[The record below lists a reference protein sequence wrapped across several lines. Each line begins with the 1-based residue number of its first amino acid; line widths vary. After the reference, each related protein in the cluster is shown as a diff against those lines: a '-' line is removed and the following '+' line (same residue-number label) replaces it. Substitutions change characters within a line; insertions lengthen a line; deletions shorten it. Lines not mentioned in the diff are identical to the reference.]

1 MRTFGISQA
10 RGRRSVPRAEA
21 PLIAVL
27 ATGAAHHSAELIDL
41 SRTGARLQGA
51 DFPAADADLV
61 FHAGKVRAAGE
72 VIWID
77 GDQCGVS
84 FDTPIAAVEVNRIR
98 VLANLATPQ
107 QHRDARRS
115 CAN

>member
-10 RGRRSVPRAEA
+10 RGRRSVPRTEA

-27 ATGAAHHSAELIDL
+27 ATDAADHSAELIDV
-41 SRTGARLQGA
+41 SRTGARLKGPV
-51 DFPAADADLV
+51 FPAAGADLV

-77 GDQCGVS
+77 GDQCGVA
-84 FDTPIAAVEVNRIR
+84 FDTPIAAAEVTRIR
-98 VLANLATPQ
+98 VLANLTGPQ
-107 QHRDARRS
+107 
-115 CAN
+115 